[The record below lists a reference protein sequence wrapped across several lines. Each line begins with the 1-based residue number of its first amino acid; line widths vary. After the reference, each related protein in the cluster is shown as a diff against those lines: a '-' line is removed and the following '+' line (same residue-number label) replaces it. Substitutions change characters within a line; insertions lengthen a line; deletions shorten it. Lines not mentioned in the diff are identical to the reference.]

1 MPLSISQIRGITP
14 AHAGNLKKH
23 GLGNIDKYLAATRT
37 AVMRRELA
45 QKLGVEEKMVLEHA
59 NRCDLARIDGVGRA
73 FSNLLE
79 NAGVDTVLEL
89 SKRVPDN
96 LQVKLAETNVGKR
109 YAHRNPNLKEVKK
122 WVAQAK
128 RLHKAL
134 EY

>member
-1 MPLSISQIRGITP
+1 MPLSISKIKGISP
-14 AHAGNLKKH
+14 AHAANLKKH
-23 GLGNIDKYLAATRT
+23 GLGNSDKYLAATRT
-37 AVMRRELA
+37 PLMRRELA
-45 QKLGVEEKMVLEHA
+45 QKLGVEEKMVIEHA

-89 SKRVPDN
+89 SKRLPDN
-96 LQVKLAETNVGKR
+96 LTVKLTETNVGKR
-109 YAHRNPNLKEVKK
+109 YCHRNPALKEVKG

-128 RLHKAL
+128 KLHKAL

>member
-1 MPLSISQIRGITP
+1 
-14 AHAGNLKKH
+14 
-23 GLGNIDKYLAATRT
+23 
-37 AVMRRELA
+37 MRREFA

-59 NRCDLARIDGVGRA
+59 NRCDLARIVGVGRA

-89 SKRVPDN
+89 AKRVPEN
-96 LQVKLAETNVGKR
+96 LRVKLVETNVGKR
-109 YAHRNPNLKEVKK
+109 YSHRNPNLKEVKK